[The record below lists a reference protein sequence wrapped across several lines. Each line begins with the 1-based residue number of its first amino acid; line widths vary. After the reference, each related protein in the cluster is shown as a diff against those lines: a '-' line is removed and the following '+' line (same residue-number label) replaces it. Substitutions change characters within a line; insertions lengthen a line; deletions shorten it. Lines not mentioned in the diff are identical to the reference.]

1 MTNNKKNILIVDD
14 DTSMRTAL
22 AESLESCGYS
32 VESADNGYDALQKF
46 KEQPFEVVIT
56 DMRMPQMGGMDV
68 LKSVKKMSSNT
79 PVIVITA
86 YGTVSTAV
94 EAMKEGAAE
103 FIMKP
108 FSIDDLQIVVR
119 NVLASAPSTDQDK
132 PVYDTKKDDGSED
145 GHFHIISQSHNMHT
159 LLTLMRSIAK
169 SKSSVLIQG
178 ESGTGKELF
187 ARYIYSHSNRKNR
200 PFIAINCAAIP
211 HHLLESE
218 MFGYEKG
225 AFTGAIQRKLGK
237 FELAD
242 GGTLLLDEIGEMD
255 IQLQAKLLRVLQE
268 SKVDR
273 LGGREPVPIDVR
285 IIATTNADMRKGIE
299 EKKIR
304 EDLFYR
310 LNVIPINI
318 PPLRERKEDIAILCD
333 HFMKK
338 YCQINGRQEV
348 SISAEALQIL
358 EGYAWP
364 GNVREL
370 EHVIE
375 RSVLLCEGD
384 TIQPDRLYLDKPIQ
398 IVRQETETPTVF
410 IPHARDTSNSLSTLK
425 DMEKFMI
432 FDALTKANGNRTK
445 ASKILGISVR
455 TMRNKLQEY
464 EAEDDTVPGDS

>member
-1 MTNNKKNILIVDD
+1 MTENRGNILVVDD
-14 DTSMRTAL
+14 DASMRTAL
-22 AESLESCGYS
+22 SESLESCGYS
-32 VESADNGYDALQKF
+32 VESADNGYDAVQKF

-68 LKSVKKMSSNT
+68 LKNVKKMSPNT

-86 YGTVSTAV
+86 YGTVNTAV

-108 FSIDDLQIVVR
+108 FSLDDLQIVIR
-119 NVLASAPSTDQDK
+119 NVLAAAPDAHQAAIHDS
-132 PVYDTKKDDGSED
+132 KDDAEEK
-145 GHFHIISQSHNMHT
+145 FHIISQADNIRS
-159 LLTLMRSIAK
+159 LLSLMRNIAK

-187 ARYIYSHSNRKNR
+187 ARYIYLHSNRKNR
-200 PFIAINCAAIP
+200 PFIAVNCAAIP

-225 AFTGAIQRKLGK
+225 AFTGAIQRKPGK

-268 SKVDR
+268 SRVDR
-273 LGGREPVPIDVR
+273 LGGRDSVPIDVR

-310 LNVIPINI
+310 LNVIPVHI
-318 PPLRERKEDIAILCD
+318 PPLRERKEDIAILC
-333 HFMKK
+333 HYFLEK
-338 YCQINGRQEV
+338 YCRINGRKEAG
-348 SISAEALQIL
+348 ISPEALQIL
-358 EGYAWP
+358 EEYAWP

-375 RSVLLCEGD
+375 RSILLCEGD
-384 TIQPDRLYLDKPIQ
+384 MIRPEQIYLDEPIQPSRRKG
-398 IVRQETETPTVF
+398 ETAPALAV
-410 IPHARDTSNSLSTLK
+410 PLAGNSAANSPSTLK
-425 DMEKFMI
+425 EMEKLMI
-432 FDALTKANGNRTK
+432 FDALAKTSGNRTK
-445 ASKILGISVR
+445 ASQILGISVR

-464 EAEDDTVPGDS
+464 EAEGEIIPADKA

>member
-22 AESLESCGYS
+22 SESLESCGYS
-32 VESADNGYDALQKF
+32 VESADNGYDALKKF

-68 LKSVKKMSSNT
+68 LKSVKKMSPHT

-119 NVLASAPSTDQDK
+119 NVLASASITDQDK
-132 PVYDTKKDDGSED
+132 PIQDTKKEEEEG
-145 GHFHIISQSHNMHT
+145 GQFHIISQSNNIHA
-159 LLTLMRSIAK
+159 LLTMMRNIAK

-187 ARYIYSHSNRKNR
+187 ARYIYYHSNRKNR

-318 PPLRERKEDIAILCD
+318 PPLRERKEDIAILCN
-333 HFMKK
+333 HFLEK
-338 YCQINGRQEV
+338 YCQINGRKEV
-348 SISAEALQIL
+348 NISTETLQTL
-358 EGYAWP
+358 QGYTWP

-375 RSVLLCEGD
+375 RSILLCEGN
-384 TIQPDRLYLDKPIQ
+384 TIQPEQLYLDKPIQ
-398 IVRQETETPTVF
+398 IVQQGTETPSVF
-410 IPHARDTSNSLSTLK
+410 IPHAKNTSTSLSTLK

-464 EAEDDTVPGDS
+464 EAEGETIPGDS